1 MYFLNVLLVWVT
13 EEHGAW
19 FCPEVSFGVSLR
31 VGDVDLANRLPVIS
45 PTKMGLFKIS
55 KEFQF
60 EIFNHGEP
68 TQVPGKNEKN
78 SF

>member
-31 VGDVDLANRLPVIS
+31 VGNVDLANRLPVIS
-45 PTKMGLFKIS
+45 PTKMGLFRIS
-55 KEFQF
+55 TESVC
-60 EIFNHGEP
+60 NHGKLCASP
-68 TQVPGKNEKN
+68 QQKWRGKLL
-78 SF
+78 